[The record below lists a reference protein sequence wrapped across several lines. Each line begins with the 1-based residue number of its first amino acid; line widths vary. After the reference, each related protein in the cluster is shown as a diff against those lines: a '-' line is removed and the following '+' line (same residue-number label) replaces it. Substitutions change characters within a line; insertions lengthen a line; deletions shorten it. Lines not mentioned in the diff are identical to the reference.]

1 VKKFIAALLAVFCFL
16 FIVLFGWMLKWDKYE
31 SKEENWEV
39 FDE

>member
-1 VKKFIAALLAVFCFL
+1 MKCVYAMLATFTFIFIA
-16 FIVLFGWMLKWDKYE
+16 LFGWMLKWDKYE